1 VKRLTPALR
10 AISYSGNHRD
20 QAADAAL
27 RSREENMKAIFWTI
41 SILAGALFGLGS
53 VVNQVAAL
61 F

>member
-1 VKRLTPALR
+1 MPTSAIGRLALFCGR
-10 AISYSGNHRD
+10 GRT
-20 QAADAAL
+20 
-27 RSREENMKAIFWTI
+27 NMKAIFWTI

>member
-1 VKRLTPALR
+1 
-10 AISYSGNHRD
+10 
-20 QAADAAL
+20 
-27 RSREENMKAIFWTI
+27 MKAIFWTI

>member
-1 VKRLTPALR
+1 MATI
-10 AISYSGNHRD
+10 AIRRPMPLFGRG
-20 QAADAAL
+20 
-27 RSREENMKAIFWTI
+27 RMNMKAIFWTI